1 MGEHLSPGEA
11 PAGAGR
17 PSPSLLEL
25 WWSWLAIGAF
35 SLGGGAATLLQMRRV
50 WVDRHGWV
58 SGPFFD
64 RAFQMSQVVP
74 GINILAVAIQLG
86 RVSAGWPGIL
96 VALVGLLL
104 PSATITVLLTQVFGF
119 LQAQAF
125 TRAALDGVVPATGG
139 LTAAVS
145 VQMVAAAFRGSG
157 RGRRGL
163 RDLAVVLVCVV
174 GLGVFRWPAP
184 LILLAAA
191 AFGALLPEAPPEAK
205 PAGPGNPP

>member
-1 MGEHLSPGEA
+1 DPVPGGAYARAPDVSPEVGRVVRGFGLPFRWSPNLQAYPPRRCGGTGERPPRALPSPTTSYNDRPSMGEHLSPGEV
-11 PAGAGR
+11 PAGAGAPAPAAR

-86 RVSAGWPGIL
+86 R
-96 VALVGLLL
+96 
-104 PSATITVLLTQVFGF
+104 
-119 LQAQAF
+119 
-125 TRAALDGVVPATGG
+125 
-139 LTAAVS
+139 
-145 VQMVAAAFRGSG
+145 
-157 RGRRGL
+157 
-163 RDLAVVLVCVV
+163 
-174 GLGVFRWPAP
+174 
-184 LILLAAA
+184 
-191 AFGALLPEAPPEAK
+191 
-205 PAGPGNPP
+205 